1 MTDAVMRLAVRA
13 GCDPHFLAF
22 AFAEYAESEGLDE
35 AGVLAL
41 LATTPEGLA
50 SARLCRMPR
59 PDPAGFREDVN
70 RIAAKFGLNRDA
82 LAVVAKRG
90 QVTAELRRAAA
101 EPSAESA
108 AALLAARDHPE

>member
-1 MTDAVMRLAVRA
+1 MKLAARA

-35 AGVLAL
+35 PGLLKL
-41 LATTPEGLA
+41 LAVTPAGLA

-59 PDPAGFREDVN
+59 SDPAGFGEDVD
-70 RIAAKFGLNRDA
+70 RIAAKFGLDRDA

-90 QVTAELRRAAA
+90 QVVAELRLAAEARAA
-101 EPSAESA
+101 ESSTP
-108 AALLAARDHPE
+108 LLAARDHTE